1 MRKITLILSLMVA
14 MATTVMA
21 QETKTKVALTTEE
34 GQPGYVYCPQEHN
47 ALNPESPDGDGVYGM
62 LDGDPAT

>member
-14 MATTVMA
+14 MVTTVMA

-34 GQPGYVYCPQEHN
+34 GQSGYVSCPQEHN
-47 ALNPESPDGDGVYGM
+47 ALNPGNLDGDGV
-62 LDGDPAT
+62 